1 MQVVENKRYSMQ
13 PLVDAKGKKFAEISA
28 DRKRIKI
35 AKQGR
40 FIEFDF
46 YQYKIEIISTFLYN
60 IRKQEL

>member
-40 FIEFDF
+40 FIELFVNSKGELE
-46 YQYKIEIISTFLYN
+46 QYNS
-60 IRKQEL
+60 